1 MSTRFSRTAEL
12 LGDDVLKRLGAAK
25 VVIVG
30 LGGVGGAAAEVLIRS
45 GIGGFRFVDGD
56 RIEKSNLNRQILAT
70 EPVINMYKT
79 QIAVERCGSI
89 NPDAEATVVNEF
101 VTCDNV
107 KTIVDASF
115 DYCIDAIDDV
125 NAKVELVALCKALN
139 VPIISAM
146 GAGNRVECD
155 FCVTD
160 IYKTAY
166 DPLARKMRKLL
177 RYRGIAE
184 LDVVCAATP
193 PNVTRAKPASIAAP
207 PFVMGALMANFA
219 IKRILGL

>member
-1 MSTRFSRTAEL
+1 M
-12 LGDDVLKRLGAAK
+12 LKRLSAAK

-45 GIGGFRFVDGD
+45 GIGAFRFVDGD

-79 QIAVERCGSI
+79 QVAVERCAGI
-89 NPDAEATVVNEF
+89 NPDAEVTAVNEY

-107 KTIVDASF
+107 KTIVDTSF

-146 GAGNRVECD
+146 GAGNRIDCD

-160 IYKTAY
+160 IYKTSY
-166 DPLARKMRKLL
+166 DALARKMRKLL
-177 RYRGIAE
+177 RERNIAE
-184 LDVVCAATP
+184 LDVVCAASP
-193 PNVTRAKPASIAAP
+193 PIVTRAKPASIAAP